1 MFSWFF
7 GGDSGET
14 GTLLL
19 IPDSSGRNYAGFRSG
34 AGLHLAAN
42 PGQTVGEVMAKFNAF
57 RGPDEQITV
66 LFTRSGAGLPFST
79 VVVGTLEAVV
89 RKL

>member
-7 GGDSGET
+7 GNNGEEE
-14 GTLLL
+14 GALLL
-19 IPDSSGRNYAGFRSG
+19 IPDASGRNYAGFHSG
-34 AGLHLAAN
+34 TQLRLAAN

-57 RGPDEQITV
+57 RGPDEQITI
-66 LFTRSGAGLPFST
+66 LFTGNGNEMPFST
-79 VVVGTLEAVV
+79 VVLGNLAAIV